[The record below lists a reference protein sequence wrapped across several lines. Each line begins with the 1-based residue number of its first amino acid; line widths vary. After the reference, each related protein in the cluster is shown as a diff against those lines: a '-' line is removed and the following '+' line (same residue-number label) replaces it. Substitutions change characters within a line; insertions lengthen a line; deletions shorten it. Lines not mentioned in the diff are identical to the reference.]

1 MMSPLFSHQEGSN
14 ISGGGGAVAQDT
26 AVEDNHAI
34 SVALN

>member
-14 ISGGGGAVAQDT
+14 ISGGAVAQDT

-34 SVALN
+34 SVSLN

>member
-14 ISGGGGAVAQDT
+14 ISGGGAVAQDT